1 MKRLFLSF
9 ILLIAVLLCQ
19 AQDINLKAQATEPFI
34 LGEIVEVYSSKLSE
48 ARKLNIYFPNDYKKE
63 DSRSY
68 PVIYLLDGSKDEDFI
83 HIAGLLQFA
92 NYPWVGDAPQAILIG
107 IENVDRKRDFTYPT
121 KNLND
126 KEAFPTA
133 GSSGVFIEFIEQE
146 LQPFIKEYYSNNDTS
161 IIIGQSL
168 GGLLAAEVLFTK
180 PELFSNYIIVSP
192 SLWWDNESLL
202 DRKIPHFKSQKNV
215 FIAVGEAEDDIMI
228 HTAKT
233 LTRKLKEQQA
243 RVLVN
248 FESIK
253 DHDHANILH
262 LAVYRGF
269 KRMFSSIEAKQ

>member
-1 MKRLFLSF
+1 MKRLFLLF
-9 ILLIAVLLCQ
+9 ILLQVAELAL
-19 AQDINLKAQATEPFI
+19 AQDNHLKIKANEPFI
-34 LGEIVEVYSSKLSE
+34 LGETIEVYSKKLDE
-48 ARKLNIYFPNDYKKE
+48 VRKLNFYFPNDYQKE

-92 NYPWVGDAPQAILIG
+92 NYPWVADAPQAILIG

-121 KNLND
+121 KNLKD

-133 GSSGVFIEFIEQE
+133 GSSSVFIEFIEQE

-202 DRKIPHFKSQKNV
+202 DRKIPQFKSQKNV
-215 FIAVGEAEDDIMI
+215 FIAVGEEEDDIMI
-228 HTAKT
+228 RTAKT
-233 LTRKLKEQQA
+233 LTQKLKEHQSK
-243 RVLVN
+243 VLVN